1 MEQKNVEI
9 IVPFKYFS
17 KFWRTL
23 ELLLINCKISL
34 ILTWSEKC
42 VIVST
47 DVANQNTA
55 FAVTETKLYI
65 LVVTL

>member
-23 ELLLINCKISL
+23 EMLLINCKINL